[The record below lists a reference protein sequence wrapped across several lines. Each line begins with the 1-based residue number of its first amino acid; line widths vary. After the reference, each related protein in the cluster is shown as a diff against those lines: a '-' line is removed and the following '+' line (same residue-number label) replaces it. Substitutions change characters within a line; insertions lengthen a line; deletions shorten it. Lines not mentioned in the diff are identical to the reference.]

1 MNFLNKFKQAGKT
14 KKYALIISVLLIVA
28 IAAGGTLAWI
38 STSDAITGA
47 FSVAN
52 VKCEVLE
59 DLSGNNKENVRVKN
73 TGSIDEYIR
82 AAIVM
87 SWIDEDGNTV
97 AKEVK
102 ASDYTM
108 SLNKTDWFVGSDG
121 YYYCKAKVAPEN
133 ETQNL
138 INSCVM
144 NNTTS
149 GYTFKLDVI
158 AAAIQANP
166 KDAVEEAWN
175 ATKVDESGKLM
186 SNGEA
191 A

>member
-14 KKYALIISVLLIVA
+14 KKYALIISVLLIVT
-28 IAAGGTLAWI
+28 IAVGGTLAWI

>member
-1 MNFLNKFKQAGKT
+1 MNFLNKFKQVGKT

-38 STSDAITGA
+38 STSDAITSG
-47 FSVAN
+47 FSVAD
-52 VKCEVLE
+52 VKCSVLE
-59 DLSGNNKENVRVKN
+59 DLSGNNKENVRVEN

-82 AAIVM
+82 ATIVM

-97 AKEVK
+97 AQEVK

-108 SLNKTDWFVGSDG
+108 SLNETDWFVGTDG
-121 YYYCKAKVAPEN
+121 YYYCKAKVAQGDK
-133 ETQNL
+133 TQNL

-166 KDAVEEAWN
+166 KDAVEDAWS
-175 ATKVDESGKLM
+175 AVEVDANGILM
-186 SNGEA
+186 NSEEA

>member
-38 STSDAITGA
+38 STSDTITGV
-47 FSVAN
+47 FSAAD
-52 VKCEVLE
+52 VKCSVLE
-59 DLSGNNKENVRVKN
+59 DVSGNNKENVRVEN

-97 AKEVK
+97 AQEVK

-108 SLNKTDWFVGSDG
+108 SLNETDWFVGTDG
-121 YYYCKAKVAPEN
+121 YYYCKAKVAQGDR
-133 ETQNL
+133 TQNL

-149 GYTFKLDVI
+149 GFNFKLDVI
-158 AAAIQANP
+158 ASAIQADP
-166 KDAVEEAWN
+166 KDAVEDAWD
-175 ATKVDESGKLM
+175 AVEVDANGILM
-186 SNGEA
+186 NSGEA